1 MLISN
6 WQECNENNSYYIPP
20 VWAPF
25 LTPALFRTYF
35 EDKMIS
41 VILPTIALVGITLN
55 VVFLAIVV
63 FEKSMRTVT
72 NVYLTNLA
80 VSDLL
85 YLLVQTLVSFIT
97 YFKTNMKT
105 NYILF
110 GPASC
115 IVTLGLFHLTFH
127 FSLFVVSLLNFE
139 RYLAVCHPLLHRRIT
154 SISRTKKMMFGC
166 WGMAF
171 AFTFCMM
178 LFKGYT
184 VKSCLSM
191 LDENGNLFIF
201 FDASCSRLHVASTRN
216 GLLAGRAMKVLPFL
230 ICLAGKVIKT
240 KDKLC

>member
-1 MLISN
+1 MCNMRLSN
-6 WQECNENNSYYIPP
+6 WQECNENNSLPLPP
-20 VWAPF
+20 SF
-25 LTPALFRTYF
+25 TPAFLRTDF
-35 EDKMIS
+35 EDKLIS
-41 VILPTIALVGITLN
+41 VILPIIALFGITLN
-55 VVFLAIVV
+55 VVFLAIVA

-85 YLLVQTLVSFIT
+85 YLVVQTLVSFIT
-97 YFKTNMKT
+97 YFKTNIKT

-139 RYLAVCHPLLHRRIT
+139 RYLAVCYPLLHRRIT
-154 SISRTKKMMFGC
+154 SISRTKNMMFGC
-166 WGMAF
+166 WVIAF

-184 VKSCLSM
+184 RKECVSM
-191 LDENGNLFIF
+191 PGDNGEVVIT
-201 FDASCSRLHVASTRN
+201 FDASCSRLHVADTRN

-230 ICLAGKVIKT
+230 ICLTGKAIKT
-240 KDKLC
+240 NETCC